1 MRYKILLTILTA
13 GALLGLSACQESTTV
28 SNRIAVALHANY
40 IHPDRTDFQFPNTS
54 TSVSFTVTSQET
66 PWRIDDAP
74 TWINISPKSGSAT
87 TTVSVTTE
95 EYAWADPRVGIF
107 TLYSDSSD
115 WSYSKQMTVTQ
126 SGATPYVNLEKNY
139 FSFDGAA
146 HSETVA
152 ASSNFDWQV
161 ANNYGWINVDFDGSR
176 MTLSVTAND
185 TGEIRSG
192 EVNIKYNSNTQGTIT
207 VSQVPAE
214 VSLKTDPLN
223 FPIGAGSYKLTVESQ
238 AAWRTDAPSW
248 VDVNPSAGD
257 PGKTEVTISV
267 SPNPYDGE
275 RNGSV
280 YFIFSSSRMQ
290 FAEIPVHQD
299 GVILELVEGN
309 DYFYDMTSLSRDFT
323 AHVHSNTDWSIRND
337 CYFMSVSPM
346 SGSGD
351 ATLSLSLN
359 DNGSFN
365 WRNGWI
371 YLTRPATGYEQVYS
385 VQQKPRSYELNTTY
399 MDCNDLAQDLYL
411 DVKTE
416 GGWSLVP
423 VEGTTFYSANPLSS
437 QGDTRV
443 TISVQENTD
452 TWGRSGYMD
461 FYLLG
466 MEGYENGMAWVNN
479 VSIYQ
484 NGWQDKYQRVQQAV
498 ELAARGGSM
507 TVDIASNDAWTAAFS
522 SGASWIRMDGE
533 TSGKGAGGFSVAFD
547 PNQTIDARSVK
558 VLITFEHL
566 DPVEMTL
573 TQLGKAIRLSSD
585 ALYFFAKGGSCTV
598 VVDADGT
605 YSVTKASGDWFT
617 VTPDE
622 TNNTFTVTAEANPA
636 DADRTGSIVLSLT
649 DLASGSYSITLPVTQ
664 TTAAGFTRGGWQ
676 EDRDLNIGNA
686 GGFSFKITGYS
697 EDQDWNGGRHASVGG
712 EGYDDDE
719 NWN

>member
-1 MRYKILLTILTA
+1 MRYKILSIILTA

-66 PWRIDDAP
+66 PWRIDGVP

-309 DYFYDMTSLSRDFT
+309 DYFYDMTSLSASIPNSPWCSRK
-323 AHVHSNTDWSIRND
+323 SWS
-337 CYFMSVSPM
+337 
-346 SGSGD
+346 
-351 ATLSLSLN
+351 
-359 DNGSFN
+359 
-365 WRNGWI
+365 
-371 YLTRPATGYEQVYS
+371 
-385 VQQKPRSYELNTTY
+385 
-399 MDCNDLAQDLYL
+399 
-411 DVKTE
+411 
-416 GGWSLVP
+416 
-423 VEGTTFYSANPLSS
+423 
-437 QGDTRV
+437 
-443 TISVQENTD
+443 
-452 TWGRSGYMD
+452 
-461 FYLLG
+461 
-466 MEGYENGMAWVNN
+466 
-479 VSIYQ
+479 
-484 NGWQDKYQRVQQAV
+484 
-498 ELAARGGSM
+498 
-507 TVDIASNDAWTAAFS
+507 AFS
-522 SGASWIRMDGE
+522 SMLVVLPMADTTRKISSSLCCATMFFRLRTASASFTE
-533 TSGKGAGGFSVAFD
+533 AP
-547 PNQTIDARSVK
+547 PN
-558 VLITFEHL
+558 L
-566 DPVEMTL
+566 
-573 TQLGKAIRLSSD
+573 
-585 ALYFFAKGGSCTV
+585 
-598 VVDADGT
+598 
-605 YSVTKASGDWFT
+605 
-617 VTPDE
+617 
-622 TNNTFTVTAEANPA
+622 
-636 DADRTGSIVLSLT
+636 
-649 DLASGSYSITLPVTQ
+649 
-664 TTAAGFTRGGWQ
+664 
-676 EDRDLNIGNA
+676 
-686 GGFSFKITGYS
+686 
-697 EDQDWNGGRHASVGG
+697 
-712 EGYDDDE
+712 
-719 NWN
+719 